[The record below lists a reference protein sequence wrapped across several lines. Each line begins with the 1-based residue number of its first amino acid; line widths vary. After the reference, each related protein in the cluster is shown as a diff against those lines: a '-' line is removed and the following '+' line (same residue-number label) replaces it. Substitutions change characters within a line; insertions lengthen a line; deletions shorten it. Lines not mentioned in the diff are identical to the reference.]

1 MLRTRNW
8 SNVSASRAP
17 RDVPYQSP
25 WGHDYAW
32 ERAVVRKIREG
43 GAAPEVYALYEGA
56 ISHETSDR
64 TGFATGYVFHNE
76 GEAAERAAKER
87 AFRASVHAAQEA
99 AKERNAKEAE
109 ERKIRAAEEIAR
121 RAAAKAA
128 RAAEHAKWRKE
139 ADERIAEYHR
149 TRPIEIAERVEHA
162 SQEHRILSSKWI
174 CTVCGGKSFIE
185 RKNPGYQITCMS
197 CEKTAWGSHK
207 SLWEVLNK

>member
-1 MLRTRNW
+1 MI
-8 SNVSASRAP
+8 S
-17 RDVPYQSP
+17 SP

-64 TGFATGYVFHNE
+64 AGLSTGYVFHNE
-76 GEAAERAAKER
+76 GEAAERAAKDR

-99 AKERNAKEAE
+99 AKERNAAEAA
-109 ERKIRAAEEIAR
+109 ERKIQAELLRIKRAAEKEERAR
-121 RAAAKAA
+121 
-128 RAAEHAKWRKE
+128 EHAKWQKE
-139 ADERIAEYHR
+139 ADERIAEYRR
-149 TRPIEIAERVEHA
+149 TRPIHIAERVEHA
-162 SQEHRILSSKWI
+162 SQEHRILSSKWV

-197 CEKTAWGSHK
+197 CEKSAWGSHA
-207 SLWEVLNK
+207 SLWKVLNK

>member
-1 MLRTRNW
+1 M
-8 SNVSASRAP
+8 
-17 RDVPYQSP
+17 PYQSP

-76 GEAAERAAKER
+76 GEAAERAAKDR
-87 AFRASVHAAQEA
+87 DFRASVHAAQEA

-109 ERKIRAAEEIAR
+109 ERKIRAAEERAR
-121 RAAAKAA
+121 RAAGQSRARRRACEVAKEDR
-128 RAAEHAKWRKE
+128 RA
-139 ADERIAEYHR
+139 ERGIYR
-149 TRPIEIAERVEHA
+149 TRPIQIAERVEHA

-197 CEKTAWGSHK
+197 CERSAWGSHA
-207 SLWEVLNK
+207 SLWKVLNK